1 MEKKKMVTQLLLSKS
16 AHNLMSSDEEA
27 DEWFISHPYSWE
39 SDAWRTIKDS
49 LDKKF
54 LEICPSRSR
63 RLLQKRTGGSLKEQ
77 EKPDIEEQFNWI
89 FI

>member
-1 MEKKKMVTQLLLSKS
+1 
-16 AHNLMSSDEEA
+16 MSSDEEA
-27 DEWFISHPYSWE
+27 DEWFISHPCSWE

-54 LEICPSRSR
+54 LEICPSRSK

-89 FI
+89 II